1 LNSSNNHSGS
11 KNVNDLKARL
21 GASKATG
28 GGFGGGFSAKM
39 PKQQQQQIIIED
51 DGTPGK
57 MFDFDPTQ
65 MDGSLIAPKDHRKT
79 AMVGFVILIALIFG
93 GVVGYLWQGVLSARS
108 DVNSRI
114 TVAKQ
119 VEATI
124 QPKVDA
130 FQTFA
135 QIFKQRSESL
145 GAGVLEYN
153 DQFFNQVIKRY
164 RDNNFILD
172 VSSDLPADT
181 VVLAT
186 NALQNPLAD
195 IRSFAAGTTTFSK
208 ILDSH
213 IAQTELDMEEIKV
226 LLLGQGSAMDRNSI
240 VALRVDS
247 AAVMNMV
254 GETGTRQM
262 EALTVTRVYQVRRAI
277 TDDDEAARVF
287 SEMKSGLTEAQI
299 KARTYTGPAVL
310 RGRVVGRPAAP
321 SVSEVTEG
329 LVLPNRLMYV
339 IQDRSGK
346 EEVVFA
352 DEIILL
358 DRTKLYATSPNALE
372 RYRKRMIQILALL
385 GDIEKTTDGLMSKL
399 HAISTEEPL

>member
-1 LNSSNNHSGS
+1 MNSSNNHSGS

-21 GASKATG
+21 GASKAPG
-28 GGFGGGFSAKM
+28 SGFGGGFSARA

-65 MDGSLIAPKDHRKT
+65 MDASLVAPKDNRKT

-108 DVNSRI
+108 DVNTRI
-114 TVAKQ
+114 EVAKR
-119 VEATI
+119 VEATL

-153 DQFFNQVIKRY
+153 DQFFNQVIRRY
-164 RDNNFILD
+164 RDNNFVLD
-172 VSSDLPADT
+172 ISSDLPPDT

-213 IAQTELDMEEIKV
+213 IAQTELDMEEIKA
-226 LLLGQGSAMDRNSI
+226 LLGQSSATDRNI
-240 VALRVDS
+240 VYALRVDPL
-247 AAVMNMV
+247 AIMNMV
-254 GETGTRQM
+254 GEAGTRQM
-262 EALTVTRVYQVRRAI
+262 EALTVTRVYQVKRAI

-287 SEMKSGLTEAQI
+287 AEMRSKGLLAEAQI
-299 KARTYTGPAVL
+299 RARTFSPAAAAA
-310 RGRVVGRPAAP
+310 RGRVATARPASDVP
-321 SVSEVTEG
+321 EG

-352 DEIILL
+352 DEIILI
-358 DRTKLYATSPNALE
+358 DRAKLYATSPNALE